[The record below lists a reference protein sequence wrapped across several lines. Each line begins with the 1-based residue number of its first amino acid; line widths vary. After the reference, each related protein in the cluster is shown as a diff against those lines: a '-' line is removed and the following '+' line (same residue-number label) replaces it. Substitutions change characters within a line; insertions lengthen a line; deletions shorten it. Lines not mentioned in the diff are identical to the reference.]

1 MGIQAYNPIQQNNDN
16 HFEAEGGM
24 EGEDKVNLIG
34 NASPMINAKVK
45 ENTRNNTGKNKFVS
59 AYTNGAT
66 ESPSMEMDM

>member
-1 MGIQAYNPIQQNNDN
+1 
-16 HFEAEGGM
+16 M